1 MSRATLRRVSV
12 AAVVVMVAAVT
23 ILLVRSDSSPPPA
36 PAPSPTRAAETLEE
50 QLERVARTVAELRE
64 LPFNDLPAPTFLT
77 PEELAEEA
85 AAVVEDYTL
94 ADADIDA
101 RVLSLL
107 GAIEPGTDL
116 RELLSVAL
124 AEQVAGFY
132 DPEDGRLVVGTRDAS
147 RRLGP
152 LDELVLAHE
161 LEHALMDQV
170 IGLPDL
176 EVEAGDEDRAFA
188 HQALIEGDATV
199 LMEEYATVAF
209 SFIDQLRLAGES
221 FALAGQLENL
231 TEMPHVIQ
239 RTLLMPYEEG
249 AVFVR
254 TLLDQGGWAAVDDAY
269 RSPPDTTADILYPE
283 RYLSGEEHVAPRPV
297 PAPGGAWV
305 HGATMGFGAADL
317 LLLFEAPAGEPDRA
331 LEVPRERAAA
341 WNGGTLALFLQGE
354 VSSVGIGLADRGGLC
369 LSVTAWYEAAFP
381 EATASVDSDGTAV
394 FDGATQDAVVHCP
407 PDEVRVGIA
416 PDLGTARTLAG

>member
-1 MSRATLRRVSV
+1 MSRATLRRVSLAV
-12 AAVVVMVAAVT
+12 VVVMVAAVT
-23 ILLVRSDSSPPPA
+23 VLLVRSDRSPTPA
-36 PAPSPTRAAETLEE
+36 PAPSPTGAAETLAE
-50 QLERVARTVAELRE
+50 QLERVTRTVAELRQ
-64 LPFNDLPAPTFLT
+64 LPFDELPAPTFLT

-94 ADADIDA
+94 ADADIDV

-107 GAIEPGTDL
+107 GAVEPGTDL
-116 RELLSVAL
+116 RQLLSVAL

-161 LEHALMDQV
+161 LEHALVDQV

-176 EVEAGDEDRAFA
+176 EVQAGDEDRAFA

-254 TLLDQGGWAAVDDAY
+254 TLLDEGGWAAVDDAY
-269 RSPPDTTADILYPE
+269 RSPPDSTADILYPE

-297 PAPGGAWV
+297 PVPGGAWV

-317 LLLFEAPAGEPDRA
+317 LLLFEAPGGEPDRA

-341 WNGGTLALFLQGE
+341 WNGGTLALFQQGD
-354 VSSVGIGLADRGGLC
+354 VSSVGIGMADRGGLC

-381 EATASVDSDGTAV
+381 EAMASVDPDGTAV
-394 FDGATQDAVVHCP
+394 FDGATQDAVVRCP